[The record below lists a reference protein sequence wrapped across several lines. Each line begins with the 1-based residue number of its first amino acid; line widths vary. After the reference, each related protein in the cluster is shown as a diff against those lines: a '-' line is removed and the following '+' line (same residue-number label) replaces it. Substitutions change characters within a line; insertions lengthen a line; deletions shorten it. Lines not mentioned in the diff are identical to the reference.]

1 MRSVAWPRSTRVVRS
16 IVQAGMVGLIA
27 YLGVR
32 HQLVGGAAPLDS
44 FCPFGAIESLPS
56 LLGGRGFIGKIGA
69 SNLVLLGA
77 LGLVT
82 LSLGGAFCGWLC
94 PFGAAQDLLSA
105 IRRRVI
111 GRACVI
117 PARVHGVL
125 KYARW
130 LVLGLIVHMSG
141 KSLSLWFADYDP
153 FRALFHFK
161 FESWTAIALVAAT
174 VMGGLLVERFWCLY
188 LCPLG
193 ALVGAVGVFG
203 FVKVRR
209 DGEECSVCTL
219 CARACPSRI
228 PVQEVTAVA
237 DEHCTMCLDCVESC
251 PRPGT
256 LTVSTGAHGE
266 SLRPVSLG
274 VATVVLFFALI
285 GTAFAMG
292 WWIPG
297 RGCGGCSLDVA
308 PNVQTVKPPQVAS
321 GTPHT

>member
-1 MRSVAWPRSTRVVRS
+1 MRSVPRLTATRVVRS
-16 IVQAGMVGLIA
+16 IVQVGMVGLIA
-27 YLGVR
+27 YLGLR
-32 HQLVGGAAPLDS
+32 HQFVGGAAPLDS

-56 LLGGRGFIGKIGA
+56 LLGGLGFIGKIGT

-82 LSLGGAFCGWLC
+82 LALSGAFCGWLC
-94 PFGAAQDLLSA
+94 PFGAVQDLLSA

-111 GRACVI
+111 GRTYVI

-125 KYARW
+125 KYGRW
-130 LVLGLIVHMSG
+130 LVLGLIVYMSG
-141 KSLSLWFADYDP
+141 KFLSLWFADYDP

-174 VMGGLLVERFWCLY
+174 VLGGLLVERFWCLY

-209 DGEECSVCTL
+209 DGEGCSDCTL

-228 PVQEVTAVA
+228 PVHEVTAVA
-237 DEHCTMCLDCVESC
+237 DEHCTMCLECVESC
-251 PRPGT
+251 PEPGT
-256 LTVSTGAHGE
+256 LTVSTGAQGE
-266 SLRPVSLG
+266 SLRPVAMGL
-274 VATVVLFFALI
+274 ATVVLFFALI
-285 GTAFAMG
+285 GTAVAMG
-292 WWIPG
+292 WWVPG
-297 RGCGGCSLDVA
+297 RGCGGCSLDMVPA
-308 PNVQTVKPPQVAS
+308 IQTVEAS
-321 GTPHT
+321 RAVNGTPDI